1 MDNQLLKK
9 YSQVYVP
16 GSYQERFPGILKS
29 RQERHLIELST
40 EGLPCVFF
48 GVDLEP
54 GQENVWMM
62 NSLRIFQEPSVLWLT
77 GLNQK
82 GVRLVF
88 DPLNPNKEDQIVLFV
103 PAKLPERLFW
113 DGEILGLPP
122 KEDSQFNFCKEEIS
136 ALTGISN
143 IQVNL
148 DFNEYIL
155 RILPPSRQMLA
166 FYHDY
171 RVTLD
176 DFDLAH
182 IKEYYFRPKSKG
194 DEFDLGLFKEKLV
207 NKTDH
212 NYKAYHELVKFLKIT
227 HKEVSIYPW
236 VLEHYM
242 LRLPLEEGQVVDA
255 DLAQA
260 VTLEAFQN
268 TVSDLTRF
276 KTEHNLA
283 RFLEYMMMDQ
293 TTSGLAFPSIVAGGK
308 NATTLHY
315 LKNDEDLVSGDLIL
329 MDFGA
334 RVGTQH
340 SDISRTFPVNG
351 TYNPL
356 QKLLYDIVLNTQI
369 YHQNMVKPGANL
381 NELTFKSWTFLEQEL
396 KEKFFDLGGR
406 SRRIYHA
413 GGACVDS
420 QNHEELSLVNID
432 SVIKPHGISHLMGEQ
447 EHDGDPFRLYGSLPL
462 QEGWMISNEPG
473 IYGHFEIDLNGELFS
488 EWIGIRIED
497 DLILTK
503 DGCRNLSENFPH
515 TTDEIETLMKN
526 KGV

>member
-1 MDNQLLKK
+1 
-9 YSQVYVP
+9 
-16 GSYQERFPGILKS
+16 
-29 RQERHLIELST
+29 
-40 EGLPCVFF
+40 
-48 GVDLEP
+48 
-54 GQENVWMM
+54 
-62 NSLRIFQEPSVLWLT
+62 
-77 GLNQK
+77 
-82 GVRLVF
+82 
-88 DPLNPNKEDQIVLFV
+88 
-103 PAKLPERLFW
+103 
-113 DGEILGLPP
+113 
-122 KEDSQFNFCKEEIS
+122 
-136 ALTGISN
+136 
-143 IQVNL
+143 
-148 DFNEYIL
+148 
-155 RILPPSRQMLA
+155 
-166 FYHDY
+166 
-171 RVTLD
+171 
-176 DFDLAH
+176 
-182 IKEYYFRPKSKG
+182 
-194 DEFDLGLFKEKLV
+194 
-207 NKTDH
+207 
-212 NYKAYHELVKFLKIT
+212 
-227 HKEVSIYPW
+227 
-236 VLEHYM
+236 
-242 LRLPLEEGQVVDA
+242 
-255 DLAQA
+255 
-260 VTLEAFQN
+260 
-268 TVSDLTRF
+268 
-276 KTEHNLA
+276 
-283 RFLEYMMMDQ
+283 MMMDQ
-293 TTSGLAFPSIVAGGK
+293 TASGLAFPSIVAGGK

-315 LKNDEDLVSGDLIL
+315 VKNDEDLVSGELIL

-381 NELTFKSWTFLEQEL
+381 NELTFKSWNFLEQEL